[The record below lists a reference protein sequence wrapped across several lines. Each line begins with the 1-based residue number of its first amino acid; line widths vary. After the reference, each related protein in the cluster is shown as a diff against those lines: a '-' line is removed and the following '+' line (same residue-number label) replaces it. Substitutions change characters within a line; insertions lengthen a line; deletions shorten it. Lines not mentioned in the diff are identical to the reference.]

1 MHKKSPGLGFVK
13 IFFFCSLIGP
23 FPLSPPKCPT
33 TICVLCVL
41 SPLVVLHPLISK
53 QCPTLISVPAYFWA
67 DERGTL
73 WQKSAQKKSAQ
84 PERIT
89 RIKCDQN

>member
-1 MHKKSPGLGFVK
+1 MHEKRPGARVCK
-13 IFFFCSLIGP
+13 DFFFCSLIGP

-33 TICVLCVL
+33 RTPSLRPL

-53 QCPTLISVPAYFWA
+53 QCPTLISVPAYSWA

-73 WQKSAQKKSAQ
+73 WRK
-84 PERIT
+84 
-89 RIKCDQN
+89 